1 MITLIWNTLY
11 SYLYI
16 SVFSLKICN
25 IDENI
30 ILKNCLFIVFLVMVG
45 LCMVSTETIMYIC
58 IVEIGF
64 GNSNMFS

>member
-1 MITLIWNTLY
+1 MLCR
-11 SYLYI
+11 YLDI
-16 SVFSLKICN
+16 SVFSLKIFD

-30 ILKNCLFIVFLVMVG
+30 ILKNCLFIIFLVMVG
-45 LCMVSTETIMYIC
+45 LCMVSTETNVYIC